1 MGAPVIAIVG
11 ASSDRKKFGNKAV
24 RAYVEMGWK
33 VIPVNARGGTIEG
46 IPAVRSLSEIEG
58 ELDRVTI
65 YLPPE
70 IGIAVLPEVAQKKPR
85 EFLVNP
91 GAESAEFLA
100 EAERLGLN
108 PSVAC
113 SIVDIGRTP
122 AEFPADKEG

>member
-1 MGAPVIAIVG
+1 MGKPVIAIVG
-11 ASSDRKKFGNKAV
+11 ASADRSKFGNKAV
-24 RAYVEMGWK
+24 RAYVEMGWE
-33 VIPVNARGGTIEG
+33 VIPVNPRGGTIEG
-46 IPAVRSLSEIEG
+46 LPAVASVREITVP
-58 ELDRVTI
+58 LDRVTI

-70 IGIAVLPEVAQKKPR
+70 LGILILPEIAEKKPR

-91 GAESAEFLA
+91 GAESAAFLV

-122 AEFPADKEG
+122 AEFASS

>member
-1 MGAPVIAIVG
+1 MGKPVIAIIG
-11 ASSDRKKFGNKAV
+11 ASADRSKFGNKAV
-24 RAYVEMGWK
+24 RAYVEMGWE

-46 IPAVRSLSEIEG
+46 IPAVTSLGQIAKEI
-58 ELDRVTI
+58 DRVTI

-70 IGIAVLPEVAQKKPR
+70 IGIGVLPEIAEKKPR
-85 EFLVNP
+85 DFLVNP
-91 GAESAEFLA
+91 GAESPEFLA

-122 AEFPADKEG
+122 AEFASK

>member
-1 MGAPVIAIVG
+1 MGKPVIAVVG
-11 ASSDRKKFGNKAV
+11 ASADRSKFGNKSL
-24 RAYVEMGWK
+24 RAYMEMGWH
-33 VIPVNARGGTIEG
+33 VIPVNPKGGVIEG
-46 IPAVRSLSEIEG
+46 LPVVTSISEISEP
-58 ELDRVTI
+58 LDRVTI

-70 IGIAVLPEVAQKKPR
+70 VGMTVLPDIAAKKPR

-91 GAESAEFLA
+91 GAESPEFLA

-122 AEFPADKEG
+122 AEFPAS

>member
-1 MGAPVIAIVG
+1 MGKPVVAIIG
-11 ASSDRKKFGNKAV
+11 ASADRSKFGNKAV
-24 RAYVEMGWK
+24 RAYVEMGWD
-33 VIPVNARGGTIEG
+33 VIPVNLRRGTIEG
-46 IPAVRSLSEIEG
+46 IPAVASIREISVPI
-58 ELDRVTI
+58 DRVSI

-70 IGIAVLPEVAQKKPR
+70 QGIRILAEIAEKKPR

-91 GAESAEFLA
+91 GAESPELLA

-122 AEFPADKEG
+122 AEFASS

>member
-1 MGAPVIAIVG
+1 MSKPVIAIIG

-24 RAYVEMGWK
+24 RAYVEMGWT
-33 VIPVNARGGTIEG
+33 VIPINARGGTIEG
-46 IPAVRSLSEIEG
+46 LPAVKSLREIEG
-58 ELDRVTI
+58 DLDRVTI

-70 IGIAVLPEVAQKKPR
+70 VGIGLLPEIAAKKPR

-122 AEFPADKEG
+122 AEFPADQK